1 MTKWKPNLHLN
12 YSEGSIICENL
23 DINSGIFQGDSL
35 SPLLFC
41 LALTTLSYK
50 LNDKRYG
57 YKIGEQ
63 KTNHLFY
70 MDDLKLCGKN
80 DKELDGL
87 LWTAKKFSD
96 DIGMGFA
103 VDKCAKATFIRG
115 RLTPTSEIKM
125 NEDTSIKELDL
136 EGTYKN
142 LGIAEGDGMQ
152 HAKMKEKIRKEYYRR
167 VRAILHTELNA
178 KIS

>member
-70 MDDLKLCGKN
+70 MDDLKLSGKN

-96 DIGMGFA
+96 GIGMEFA

-115 RLTPTSEIKM
+115 RLTPTSEIK
-125 NEDTSIKELDL
+125 NEWR
-136 EGTYKN
+136 Y
-142 LGIAEGDGMQ
+142 
-152 HAKMKEKIRKEYYRR
+152 
-167 VRAILHTELNA
+167 
-178 KIS
+178 